1 VGPPRTVAA
10 VPDDFTELRRRLAA
24 RHDRCLERLEDVVSE
39 LYSVHS
45 VPADEILALAQA
57 AIDKEQHY
65 SGQEQ
70 HPPETPL
77 RFLIVDDRPDAR
89 ELVRLVLERRGYI
102 VVGEAANREEALA
115 AAAGS
120 EPDAVLVDLRLGAES
135 GLELARA
142 LTTTRPQLPVLMV
155 SVDSTATPELVRA
168 YGARGFVVK
177 TRLDEVDL
185 PALLELDRTP

>member
-1 VGPPRTVAA
+1 VAA

>member
-1 VGPPRTVAA
+1 VAAPRAVAA

-65 SGQEQ
+65 SRQEQ

>member
-1 VGPPRTVAA
+1 MTDDT
-10 VPDDFTELRRRLAA
+10 PDLRRQLAA
-24 RHDRCLERLEDVVSE
+24 RHDKCLERLEDVVTE
-39 LYSVHS
+39 LYAVHA
-45 VPADEILALAQA
+45 VPSDEILTLAQA
-57 AIDKEQHY
+57 AIDAERA
-65 SGQEQ
+65 SSDGAQ
-70 HPPETPL
+70 HPPQTPL

-89 ELVRLVLERRGYI
+89 ALVRLVLERRGYT

-115 AAAGS
+115 AAEGV
-120 EPDAVLVDLRLGAES
+120 EPDAVLVDLRLGEES

-155 SVDSTATPELVRA
+155 SVDSTATPELVRS

-185 PALLELDRTP
+185 PALLELDATR